1 MDSHDSTRSTLPPQ
15 MPLAG
20 QTVWHRVVGVI
31 CIVFGGGAVLAST
44 LGQQTMAKF
53 SQLQMKNAGMDGD
66 AYQALMTQ
74 WSGKLMMLG
83 VGAAVVALILAVGGL
98 LLLLK
103 KRKSAVALK
112 TWAGLRIAFLLVTI
126 PIQAGFQKAMDEL
139 HFAGALA
146 GEGAEFAASAGRIWI
161 VIAIAAGVLWGML
174 LPTFILVWFSRR
186 KIREQVAFWD

>member
-1 MDSHDSTRSTLPPQ
+1 M
-15 MPLAG
+15 
-20 QTVWHRVVGVI
+20 
-31 CIVFGGGAVLAST
+31 
-44 LGQQTMAKF
+44 
-53 SQLQMKNAGMDGD
+53 
-66 AYQALMTQ
+66 
-74 WSGKLMMLG
+74 
-83 VGAAVVALILAVGGL
+83 
-98 LLLLK
+98 
-103 KRKSAVALK
+103 
-112 TWAGLRIAFLLVTI
+112 TI